1 MSSTKVKESST
12 VLNIL
17 LILLGLVFLFKAVIE
32 VLNWF
37 GILLPGEWGG
47 FEELEIF
54 GALGLVSI
62 ALGVWSIIAGVGMFK
77 EAKWALG
84 IALVVLS
91 IMVLTGIAPIVGW
104 IQDISSFDYT
114 YWPNYIT
121 LISFVI
127 GIVGFFWL
135 LFTRKRYV

>member
-1 MSSTKVKESST
+1 MSSTKVKESSI
-12 VLNIL
+12 VLNVL
-17 LILLGLVFLFKAVIE
+17 LILLGLIFVFQAVIQ

-37 GILLPGEWGG
+37 GILLPPEISGVD
-47 FEELEIF
+47 LEIF
-54 GALGLVSI
+54 GALGLVST
-62 ALGVWSIIAGVGMFK
+62 ALGVWSIIAGIGMFK

-104 IQDISSFDYT
+104 IQDFSSFDYT

-127 GIVGFFWL
+127 GLIGFFWL